1 MCDFCRREG
10 GKWGWAE
17 RVRIS
22 KHRGDRQVNRLIEN
36 KEVRFPSVVET
47 SRRLRD
53 TPVSGQLQGWAHV
66 HSPRCAASNLEN
78 GDRFRNSLQNTPSR
92 LGRGIEQTMNVEA

>member
-10 GKWGWAE
+10 GKWGWAG

-47 SRRLRD
+47 PAWLEQR
-53 TPVSGQLQGWAHV
+53 V
-66 HSPRCAASNLEN
+66 AA
-78 GDRFRNSLQNTPSR
+78 GDL
-92 LGRGIEQTMNVEA
+92 